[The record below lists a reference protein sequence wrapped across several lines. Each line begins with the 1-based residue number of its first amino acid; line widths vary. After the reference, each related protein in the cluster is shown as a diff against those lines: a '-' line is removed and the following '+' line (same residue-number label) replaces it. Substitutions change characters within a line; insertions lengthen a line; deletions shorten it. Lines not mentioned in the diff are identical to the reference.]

1 MPHRGSNVF
10 NPKLPKS
17 IEQSQAVYATRKTI
31 CTLHQCKHMHVH
43 KFCSF
48 LFKFRVQ
55 ITDASESAKRAQH
68 GDVFTLDSGSET
80 TSEVVYK
87 AL

>member
-31 CTLHQCKHMHVH
+31 CTLHQCKHVH

-55 ITDASESAKRAQH
+55 IIDAFESAKHVQH
-68 GDVFTLDSGSET
+68 GDMFTVDSGSET
-80 TSEVVYK
+80 TSEVVHK